1 MLHSIRLQ
9 QPMGQPNRSLPT
21 PTLHMLM
28 AKPRLPPTHTLLVA
42 MANPQLATRMVQQQ
56 LRHTPTTQQQLR
68 QPRLQLPTLQ
78 PRLRQPILWLQW
90 P

>member
-1 MLHSIRLQ
+1 
-9 QPMGQPNRSLPT
+9 
-21 PTLHMLM
+21 M

-42 MANPQLATRMVQQQ
+42 MANPQVATRMVQQQ

-90 P
+90 Q